1 MPSPRSRVLVVGDL
15 NPDLVLVG
23 DVVPR
28 FGQAEQLL
36 ELAELVVGGSAGI
49 AAHGLALLDRPVS
62 LVAAV
67 GDDVFGAR
75 MCEQLSAAGV
85 SVEHVLRR
93 TGTATGFSVV
103 LSTGEDRAILTLPGA
118 IPTLS
123 APDVLHGLHQDSAL
137 RHLHLCS
144 LFLQPALLAEVS
156 DVLVEA
162 RALGLTTS
170 LDTNGDPSGTWQGI

>member
-1 MPSPRSRVLVVGDL
+1 MVAVTPNRRRVLVVGDL

-36 ELAELVVGGSAGI
+36 EMAELVVGGSAGV
-49 AAHGLALLDRPVS
+49 AAHGLALLDRPGP

-93 TGTATGFSVV
+93 TGT
-103 LSTGEDRAILTLPGA
+103 
-118 IPTLS
+118 
-123 APDVLHGLHQDSAL
+123 
-137 RHLHLCS
+137 
-144 LFLQPALLAEVS
+144 
-156 DVLVEA
+156 
-162 RALGLTTS
+162 
-170 LDTNGDPSGTWQGI
+170 